1 MKKYQYLKISKTKK
15 LRYIGNYYNKSLYII
30 FLPGFA
36 SNIEGEK
43 PKAFKKYAV
52 KNKLGFL
59 AMEYSGYGK
68 SSGIFKKGNISAWSN
83 DAKMCIKK
91 IVKKNNF
98 IIIGSSMG
106 AWLSLILF
114 KYFKK
119 QIKGFMG
126 IGSAPEFTTRLMWKK
141 FSKKIKSEI
150 IKTGESKI
158 KNGPYEYLITHQL
171 IRDGKKSKNKVLNKK
186 INTKINVTMIHGSKD
201 KSVPVFYSRK
211 IIKLFPYSIKKLKV
225 IKNGD
230 HSLSSKKNIKILL
243 KELDM
248 IVSEANQIIN
258 KNNY

>member
-1 MKKYQYLKISKTKK
+1 MKKYQYLKLSKSKK
-15 LRYIGNYYNKSLYII
+15 LRYIGNYFRKNLYII

-36 SNIEGEK
+36 SDIEGEK
-43 PKAFKKYAV
+43 PKAFMKYAK

-68 SSGIFKKGNISAWSN
+68 SSGEFKRGNISIWSN
-83 DAKMCIKK
+83 DAKLCIKK

-119 QIKGFMG
+119 QIKGFIG
-126 IGSAPEFTTRLMWKK
+126 IGSAPEFTNRLMWKK
-141 FSKKIKSEI
+141 FNKKIKNEI
-150 IKTGESKI
+150 IRKGECLI

-171 IRDGKKSKNKVLNKK
+171 IKDGRKNNNKVLNKK

-201 KSVPVFYSRK
+201 ETVPIKYSRNVL
-211 IIKLFPYSIKKLKV
+211 KLFPNSNKKLNI

-230 HSLSSKKNIKILL
+230 HSLSSKKNLKILL
-243 KELDM
+243 KELNL
-248 IVSEANQIIN
+248 IVTNII
-258 KNNY
+258 